1 MPHIDYYFTVLSPY
15 VYLAGKRLDEIAKRH
30 NASVRYI
37 PVHFG
42 NLAARM
48 GSTAMTDA
56 SDARKDWY
64 AQDLSRQ
71 AFKLGLPLH
80 TRPTYWPA
88 NPAPASYAVIAAQNA
103 VAKGAAGDLAGLVH
117 GFGRAVWA
125 ENRNIAEDDE
135 VRAILVAHGFDAATA
150 DKGMLTAAETY
161 GSNLEQA
168 AAAGVFGVPFYIV
181 GAQKFWGQD
190 RLADLDLH
198 LSGSL

>member
-71 AFKLGLPLH
+71 ASKLGLPLH
-80 TRPTYWPA
+80 TRPTYWP
-88 NPAPASYAVIAAQNA
+88 
-103 VAKGAAGDLAGLVH
+103 
-117 GFGRAVWA
+117 GRASA
-125 ENRNIAEDDE
+125 MRRARAREATTATAEDSSISK
-135 VRAILVAHGFDAATA
+135 R
-150 DKGMLTAAETY
+150 
-161 GSNLEQA
+161 GSN
-168 AAAGVFGVPFYIV
+168 GCGI
-181 GAQKFWGQD
+181 
-190 RLADLDLH
+190 R
-198 LSGSL
+198 